1 MVYILISRGKELEPS
16 PQAFAA
22 TWSILSGGLQGLLA
36 TGHADGTIRLWLRSA
51 SSLLLLHVLSLQPC
65 NESLP
70 WRLLLKP
77 GDGGLE
83 GSNWSR
89 YDGIDACPAFF
100 AGETESQKGISQ
112 IAVETTVGALAAG
125 CMSGEI
131 AVFLWQS
138 APSNF
143 TASEVA
149 EWRVQMLLQGNQS
162 SAVDPLDLPQL
173 PRGFVCA
180 MRLRQ
185 HQFEISLLK
194 LVHSTAAERSA
205 AKLLLFSCDSSS
217 QVSICN
223 CLTGDA
229 WAQLGLFST
238 AGFQV
243 FTPNLRL

>member
-1 MVYILISRGKELEPS
+1 M
-16 PQAFAA
+16 
-22 TWSILSGGLQGLLA
+22 LA

-65 NESLP
+65 KESLP
-70 WRLLLKP
+70 WRLLL
-77 GDGGLE
+77 GSE
-83 GSNWSR
+83 GPNWSQ

-100 AGETESQKGISQ
+100 AGELTENQKGISQ
-112 IAVETTVGALAAG
+112 IALETTVGALAAG
-125 CMSGEI
+125 CTSGEI

-149 EWRVQMLLQGNQS
+149 EWRVQMLLSQENES
-162 SAVDPLDLPQL
+162 STAADHLDLPQL
-173 PRGFVCA
+173 PSGFVCA

-223 CLTGDA
+223 CLTGDT
-229 WAQLGLFST
+229 WTQLGLFSISSLHPISF
-238 AGFQV
+238 AV
-243 FTPNLRL
+243 N